1 MPPLRAG
8 FPKIVVI
15 TLVIILSLAF
25 IFLIYVSNFVIPDQ
39 IRSHIGEISKEN
51 EYKIEVGDIEFDFF
65 SGLKG
70 SDIKISDPVSLVKP
84 ILKIGEI
91 AIQPELL
98 SSLINWK
105 VKIKRV
111 IIDEPIISLTR
122 EELDNLMEL
131 IGEGG
136 EKEKPIPVEIEHV
149 EIRNAKIKLLPTVF
163 MSSKKIDLDIM
174 GADSEEERT
183 IKLSGSVN
191 LEGNEMELQGI
202 IKPFLD
208 VPTGELEINLPVLNA
223 DSFSSDLKLPVN
235 LSLSSGLKFQIS
247 DHITS
252 QGTLSFIASE
262 KSSEKGPAVSGK
274 LDYDL
279 AYDRRA
285 DTVFVKSADLTIEKL
300 VQLSVSGSIEKLRK
314 EAIFNLKGSTD
325 GIKLENIPELL
336 PDLSSFTLSGEA
348 KIVDIKIT
356 GPRAGK
362 NISLNGRI
370 VVKEVGI
377 NDEKNDLQIDGLRGS
392 LDFEKTFGN
401 ETFNNLSAEGNFS
414 LKSIS
419 TKIGEV
425 TRVLGNIELSTYG
438 NGRHNKV
445 KLSSLKASFLDGQ
458 LSGDIVFGLPGQKRT
473 LDGSLKGRDLSLN
486 KIPEDYIFTDLRGKI
501 EDLNAEFVTE
511 NMKDFSTDL
520 SLTVSGFEFVAGKR
534 EIIKVS
540 RAKSI
545 EPLHIKFSL
554 EAERPHMES
563 YNLNQGQNAGESE
576 PPVNEEETIT
586 VESKDLYY
594 ENLSYNEF
602 SAKEGRISELSFQLG
617 EDNNW
622 VLHISSSGSQFHI
635 PDKDVYLKQFQL
647 DIDTEKNGEV
657 VIWGSLKGREGGYDE
672 ISFPSLSTDF
682 IFRDNLLQLTNLRAR
697 LSDYGELETKELD
710 ILFGEGE
717 RYNISLS
724 QGDFLGFEERLR
736 SKGIRGKFV
745 FYSGDNG
752 KTSWDGNM
760 FIEKTNISSQTF
772 NDLSVR
778 IKSYEDG
785 INMEKISAKFLDGEL
800 KGSVSLKTAQSPA
813 IISSQIEL
821 EKSSIPLDTFKL
833 YLGKLDFNFKGS
845 LQNGSFPQGNGEI
858 GFSGLN
864 MEKDGVIS
872 SLKGGV
878 QIGTVGETIS
888 LKNGFIENQ
897 EGNRINLAAKME
909 NTLNGSRRLQLH
921 LPQIPLVFLQK
932 TLFPILPQGLREG
945 DSEGNLGLSLAL
957 NQFLME
963 GASWNG
969 ELSIKDVSF
978 NGRFQD
984 TIFLVNDVNGSIPI
998 RNNGKAGISLVSSM
1012 RDYGE
1017 INDLLN
1023 KNVFKDFLEA
1033 AKQNGLENKL
1043 DFITI
1048 REIEYGFLRFEDIE
1062 CDVELNKSK
1071 LNLRRLRSKLYE
1083 GEAFGA
1089 GSFDLSGNNEFNL
1102 SLLVKNI
1109 SLNNISSSIPS
1120 AKDYIT
1126 GKINGLIWL
1135 RGELKRLNTLDG
1147 TFNFWAIDS
1156 KEPRKIAKA
1165 LLQKLG
1171 VKEKL
1176 LLRSSRNY
1184 DRGVISGYVK
1194 DGVITFKELN
1204 ISNRILGI
1212 VQDLNIKVDEN
1223 RNSIS
1228 VAHFLSVIRETAR
1241 RASKGELKIEYGK

>member
-8 FPKIVVI
+8 FPKIVAI

-39 IRSHIGEISKEN
+39 IRSHIEGISKEN

-84 ILKIGEI
+84 ILEIGKI

-136 EKEKPIPVEIEHV
+136 EKETPIPVEIEHV

-223 DSFSSDLKLPVN
+223 DSFSSDFKLPLN

-279 AYDRRA
+279 AYDKLA
-285 DTVFVKSADLTIEKL
+285 DTAFVKSANLTVEKL
-300 VQLSVSGSIEKLRK
+300 VQLSISGSIERLRK

-356 GPRAGK
+356 GSRAGK

-445 KLSSLKASFLDGQ
+445 KLSSLKASLLDGQ
-458 LSGDIVFGLPGQKRT
+458 LSGDIVFGFPGQKRT

-520 SLTVSGFEFVAGKR
+520 SLTVSGLEFVAGKR

-563 YNLNQGQNAGESE
+563 HNLNQGQNAGESE

-586 VESKDLYY
+586 VESKGLYY

-617 EDNNW
+617 ENNNW

-635 PDKDVYLKQFQL
+635 TDKDVYLKQFQL

-697 LSDYGELETKELD
+697 LSDYGELETKEID

-833 YLGKLDFNFKGS
+833 YLGKLAFNFKGS

-858 GFSGLN
+858 RFSGLN

-1156 KEPRKIAKA
+1156 KEPRRIAKA